1 MSHISLE
8 HVYKSYQKNI
18 DVIKDLSLEI
28 FDDEFLVFVGPSGSG
43 KTTTL
48 RMIAGLE
55 EINSGQLMIDGVVQN
70 DQDPSKRKLSF
81 VFQNYA
87 LLPHLTVE
95 DNIGF
100 GLLNHKMTK
109 LEKKKVIEALA
120 SKLSLSDKLGS
131 YPHQLSG
138 GQRQRVALARALID
152 NEKLILFDE
161 PLSNL
166 DAVLRAEMR
175 SELIRL
181 KRQFQTTSIYVTH
194 DQIEAMAMASRIVL
208 MMEGRVVQV
217 GTPKQM
223 YEDPSHLEV
232 ATFMG
237 SPEINVFEFI
247 YENED
252 VLINEKHV
260 NIHQDAMDLIKN
272 NGLKKGYLAIRPQ
285 SLMISNQETL
295 NWVEGSISYH
305 EHFGSHQIL
314 YVELLGQNIKVSVDK
329 DFDINHKVYLG
340 FSEQTLV
347 FDEYKK
353 RIRKHLKTKISFDHI
368 IDEIKTSRIIQ
379 ELDNYGYEVIE
390 DEKNPDISYDVK
402 SKHYIIN
409 SNHKKKISHVKD
421 ILDDFVYIK

>member
-1 MSHISLE
+1 
-8 HVYKSYQKNI
+8 
-18 DVIKDLSLEI
+18 
-28 FDDEFLVFVGPSGSG
+28 
-43 KTTTL
+43 
-48 RMIAGLE
+48 
-55 EINSGQLMIDGVVQN
+55 MIDDVVQN

-100 GLLNHKMTK
+100 GLLNHTLTK
-109 LEKKKVIEALA
+109 LEKKKAIETLA
-120 SKLSLSDKLGS
+120 SKLSFLEKLGS

-194 DQIEAMAMASRIVL
+194 DQIEAMAMATRIVL
-208 MMEGRVVQV
+208 MMDGKVIQV

-237 SPEINVFEFI
+237 SPEINVFEFV
-247 YENED
+247 YDKEAL
-252 VLINEKHV
+252 LINGENI
-260 NIHQDAMDLIKN
+260 NIHQDVLDLIKQN
-272 NGLKKGYLAIRPQ
+272 ELQKGYLAIRPQ
-285 SLMISNQETL
+285 SLMISDQKDIHS
-295 NWVEGSISYH
+295 VEGSISYH

-314 YVELLGQNIKVSVDK
+314 YVDLLGQNIKVSVDK
-329 DFDINHKVYLG
+329 DFDINHQVYLG

-347 FDEYKK
+347 FDEHKK
-353 RIRKHLKTKISFDHI
+353 RIRNHVKTKISFDHI
-368 IDEIKTSRIIQ
+368 SDEMKASRIIQ
-379 ELDNYGYEVIE
+379 ELNNYGYEVIE
-390 DEKNPDISYDVK
+390 DEKNPDISYDAK

-409 SNHKKKISHVKD
+409 AHHKKKISHVKD